1 MLRWFLPY
9 NIGGGAYFMKKIL
22 VSVLLSAV
30 ILSTNMVFAGSVMVS
45 APESEAA
52 KFTKGEKVSLSIMLK
67 RPVPV
72 KKDGKPAAAGTM
84 ETITLPLAQG
94 VEVLNVLQRA
104 IVLDVCP
111 VPVESIGLK
120 DTQGM
125 LQLVVRGKS
134 GTIIQLWEASRFKAS
149 FTR

>member
-1 MLRWFLPY
+1 
-9 NIGGGAYFMKKIL
+9 MKKIL
-22 VSVLLSAV
+22 LSGLLCWAISG
-30 ILSTNMVFAGSVMVS
+30 TGMVFAGAVVVS

-72 KKDGKPAAAGTM
+72 KKDGKPNAGGAL
-84 ETITLPLAQG
+84 ETVTVPLVQG
-94 VEVLNVLQRA
+94 VEVVNVLQRG

-134 GTIIQLWEASRFKAS
+134 GTIIQLWEASRFKAA